1 MRRAALPIALLIGIY
16 LDSILFCRLNISGIR
31 PDALL
36 AVAVSAGVLLGSVKG
51 GLLGVGI
58 GLFMDVLFGKCVGL
72 SAIAYMVADAAG
84 GMFYQKFYA
93 DNVIVPAGVAAVSAL
108 LKEHIMMLAVR
119 LSGGT
124 FSYAEMVG
132 AYVLPSMLLTV
143 ALTMPVHVLLK
154 RALARQVRTEHR
166 AGRA

>member
-36 AVAVSAGVLLGSVKG
+36 AVVVSAGVLLGSVKG

-72 SAIAYMVADAAG
+72 SAIAYMVAG
-84 GMFYQKFYA
+84 RGRR
-93 DNVIVPAGVAAVSAL
+93 N
-108 LKEHIMMLAVR
+108 
-119 LSGGT
+119 
-124 FSYAEMVG
+124 
-132 AYVLPSMLLTV
+132 VLPE
-143 ALTMPVHVLLK
+143 VLCRQCDCPGWGCGCQ
-154 RALARQVRTEHR
+154 RALKGAHHDV
-166 AGRA
+166 GRAAFRRDVFLCGDGGRVCAALHAADCSAYNARACPPQARACAPGSDGAPRRPA

>member
-72 SAIAYMVADAAG
+72 SAIAYMVAGAAG
-84 GMFYQKFYA
+84 GMKLRVAMAGEDAGNSPSLEEAARKAFG
-93 DNVIVPAGVAAVSAL
+93 DMLEIV
-108 LKEHIMMLAVR
+108 E
-119 LSGGT
+119 
-124 FSYAEMVG
+124 
-132 AYVLPSMLLTV
+132 
-143 ALTMPVHVLLK
+143 
-154 RALARQVRTEHR
+154 
-166 AGRA
+166 

>member
-36 AVAVSAGVLLGSVKG
+36 AVVVSAGVLLGSVKG

-72 SAIAYMVADAAG
+72 SAIAYMVAGA
-84 GMFYQKFYA
+84 A
-93 DNVIVPAGVAAVSAL
+93 DNVIVPAGVAAASAL

>member
-1 MRRAALPIALLIGIY
+1 
-16 LDSILFCRLNISGIR
+16 
-31 PDALL
+31 
-36 AVAVSAGVLLGSVKG
+36 
-51 GLLGVGI
+51 
-58 GLFMDVLFGKCVGL
+58 
-72 SAIAYMVADAAG
+72 
-84 GMFYQKFYA
+84 MFYQKFYA

-154 RALARQVRTEHR
+154 RALACARFGRSTAP
-166 AGRA
+166 AGLSACTGG

>member
-36 AVAVSAGVLLGSVKG
+36 AVVVSASVLLGSVKG
-51 GLLGVGI
+51 GLLGI

-72 SAIAYMVADAAG
+72 SAIAYMVAGAAG